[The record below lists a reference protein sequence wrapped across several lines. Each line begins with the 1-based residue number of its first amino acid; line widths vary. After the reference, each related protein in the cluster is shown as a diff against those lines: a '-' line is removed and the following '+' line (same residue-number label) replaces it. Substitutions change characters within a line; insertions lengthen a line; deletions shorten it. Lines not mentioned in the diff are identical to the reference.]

1 MAIGRAAVQSPP
13 PGLERLTNA
22 SRSAR
27 CSGLL
32 LRVKGLLMRRSST
45 QRDLAFWIEGYYNRE
60 RRHSTIGYLRRTFVD
75 EQQSVSTPKLTP
87 VQP

>member
-1 MAIGRAAVQSPP
+1 
-13 PGLERLTNA
+13 
-22 SRSAR
+22 
-27 CSGLL
+27 
-32 LRVKGLLMRRSST
+32 MRRSST